1 MKIRIIILL
10 AVNLFFTASKAQ
22 VKNNAAY
29 YKGSSVVSVG
39 YGIGN
44 IWKTFLND
52 AVNSTIPGI
61 TYKVTAF
68 GPIALNYEYGFL
80 NRFSGGITF
89 AYSKVKGVYS
99 GFGDSFTD
107 ELKITTILAR
117 ANYHFGRSPKFDP
130 YIGGGMG
137 YVKSKY
143 NNDQSASRNDV
154 PGLLGYSAQLGGR
167 YYFTPVLGTYAE
179 IGYVNGSFV
188 QVGLTARF

>member
-52 AVNSTIPGI
+52 AVSSTIPGI

-117 ANYHFGRSPKFDP
+117 ANYHFGRSAKFDP
-130 YIGGGMG
+130 YIGGGVG

-188 QVGLTARF
+188 QAGVTARF

>member
-1 MKIRIIILL
+1 MKIRIILLFTSILFYNTL
-10 AVNLFFTASKAQ
+10 KSQ
-22 VKNNAAY
+22 VKDNAAY

-68 GPIALNYEYGFL
+68 GPVALNYEYGFL
-80 NRFSGGITF
+80 KRFSGGITF

-107 ELKITTILAR
+107 ELTITTILAR
-117 ANYHFGRSPKFDP
+117 ANYHFGKSEKFDP

-167 YYFTPVLGTYAE
+167 YYFTSLLGAYAE
-179 IGYVNGSFV
+179 LGYVNGSFV

>member
-1 MKIRIIILL
+1 MNIRFIFLL
-10 AVNLFFTASKAQ
+10 AGILFYSASESQ
-22 VKNNAAY
+22 VKDKPAY
-29 YKGSSVVSVG
+29 LKGSSMVSVG

-52 AVNSTIPGI
+52 AISSSIPGI

-89 AYSKVKGVYS
+89 AYSKVKGKYS
-99 GFGDSFTD
+99 GYGDSFTD
-107 ELKITTILAR
+107 ELTITTILAR
-117 ANYHFGRSPKFDP
+117 ANYHFGKSEKFDP

-167 YYFTPVLGTYAE
+167 YYFTPSLGAYAE
-179 IGYVNGSFV
+179 LGYVNGSFV

>member
-1 MKIRIIILL
+1 MKIRIVFLFAAILFC
-10 AVNLFFTASKAQ
+10 AASMSQ
-22 VKNNAAY
+22 VKDKPAY
-29 YKGSSVVSVG
+29 TKGSSMFSVG

-52 AVNSTIPGI
+52 AISSTIPGI

-68 GPIALNYEYGFL
+68 GPVALNYEYGFL
-80 NRFSGGITF
+80 KRFSGGITF
-89 AYSKVKGVYS
+89 AYSKVKGKYS
-99 GFGDSFTD
+99 GYGDSFTD
-107 ELKITTILAR
+107 ELTITTILAR
-117 ANYHFGRSPKFDP
+117 ANYHFGKSEKFDP

-167 YYFTPVLGTYAE
+167 YYFTSLLGAYAE
-179 IGYVNGSFV
+179 LGYVNGSFV

>member
-10 AVNLFFTASKAQ
+10 AFNLFFTASKAQ
-22 VKNNAAY
+22 VINNAAY

-117 ANYHFGRSPKFDP
+117 ANYHFGKSAKFDP

-167 YYFTPVLGTYAE
+167 YYFTPVLGAYAE

>member
-10 AVNLFFTASKAQ
+10 AVNLFFTDSKAQ
-22 VKNNAAY
+22 LKNNAAY
-29 YKGSSVVSVG
+29 YKGSSVASVG

-52 AVNSTIPGI
+52 AVSSTIPGI

-117 ANYHFGRSPKFDP
+117 ANYHFGKSAKFDP

-167 YYFTPVLGTYAE
+167 YYFTPVGTYAE